1 MEREKEI
8 DRENHIPRNLEANRN
23 NIKAGKN
30 LSLDNRMRG
39 GGTEL
44 CENTTVLLFFVS
56 ILVLL
61 DLLNYALI
69 LL

>member
-1 MEREKEI
+1 M
-8 DRENHIPRNLEANRN
+8 
-23 NIKAGKN
+23 
-30 LSLDNRMRG
+30 G
-39 GGTEL
+39 GRGTEL